1 MAGGI
6 QGAKTIDNSKWR
18 FFLKVKLSDR
28 LGQILIPLVTPFTP
42 NGDVNYDLAG
52 RLAASLVERK
62 FCDSIIVTGTTG
74 EFNTLTFDER
84 VEMFKTIK
92 AAVKGR
98 VPLIAHSGC
107 ASTRESIKLTRVAEE
122 LGFDCA
128 LVVAPYYCRPTQE
141 GIYQHFRTIAE
152 SVEHIPIML
161 YNIPIFT
168 SVNIDS
174 DTVARL
180 AQVRNIRGI
189 KDEAGMNPLQTTDY
203 ILATP
208 DDFVVYDGDDIMV
221 LATFVQGAV
230 GVVSGGSHLVGDRMR
245 SMISKFLGGDVVGAR
260 EIHQQ
265 LHPLW
270 RAFCPNGRVNPMPL
284 VRAALELVGWPVGP
298 ARLPLDAATDDERA
312 AMQKVLR
319 KLNLI

>member
-1 MAGGI
+1 MA
-6 QGAKTIDNSKWR
+6 ARLDK
-18 FFLKVKLSDR
+18 R
-28 LGQILIPLVTPFTP
+28 LGQILVPLVTPFKP

-52 RLAASLVERK
+52 RLAAMLVERK

-84 VEMFKTIK
+84 VEMFKTVK
-92 AAVKGR
+92 ATVNGR
-98 VPLIAHSGC
+98 VPLIAGSGC
-107 ASTRESIKLTRVAEE
+107 ASTRETIKLTHVAEE
-122 LGFDCA
+122 LSYDCA
-128 LVVAPYYCRPTQE
+128 MVVAPYYCRPTQE
-141 GIYQHFRTIAE
+141 GIFQHYKAIAE
-152 SVEHIPIML
+152 SVQMPIML

-168 SVNIDS
+168 AVNIDP
-174 DTVARL
+174 DTVVRL
-180 AQVRNIRGI
+180 AKVKNIKGI

-208 DDFVVYDGDDIMV
+208 DDFVVYNGDDIMI

-230 GVVSGGSHLVGDRMR
+230 GVVSGGSHLVGDRIR
-245 SMISKFLGGDVVGAR
+245 LMIQKFFAADILGAR

-284 VRAALELVGWPVGP
+284 VRAALELVGWSIGP
-298 ARLPLDAATDDERA
+298 ARMPLDPATADERA
-312 AMQKVLR
+312 AMKQVLA
-319 KLNLI
+319 KLGLV

>member
-1 MAGGI
+1 MTA
-6 QGAKTIDNSKWR
+6 
-18 FFLKVKLSDR
+18 KLSER
-28 LGQILIPLVTPFTP
+28 LGQILIPMVTPFKP

-52 RLAASLVERK
+52 RLASSLVERE

-84 VEMFKTIK
+84 VEIFKIVK
-92 AAVKGR
+92 AAVNGR
-98 VPLIAHSGC
+98 VPLIAGSGC

-122 LGFDCA
+122 LGYDCA
-128 LVVAPYYCRPTQE
+128 MVVAPFYCRPTQE
-141 GIYQHFRTIAE
+141 DIYQHYKAIAE
-152 SVEHIPIML
+152 AVDHMPIML

-168 SVNIDS
+168 AVNIDPA
-174 DTVARL
+174 TVKRL
-180 AQVRNIRGI
+180 AKVKNIRGI

-208 DDFVVYDGDDIMV
+208 DDFVVYDGDDIMI

-230 GVVSGGSHLVGDRMR
+230 GVVSGGAQLIGNRIR
-245 SMISKFLGGDVVGAR
+245 SMINKFFAGDVVGAR

-265 LHPLW
+265 IHPLW

-284 VRAALELVGWPVGP
+284 VHAALELVGWPIGP
-298 ARLPLDAATDDERA
+298 ARMPLDPATDDERA
-312 AMQKVLR
+312 AMKQVLA
-319 KLNLI
+319 KLGLV